1 MMMFLRKD
9 ILLLLS
15 AMLLLAGCG
24 YDKEISKEEIAKQAG
39 VEVDELKETVP
50 VTGTVTVDGT
60 PTGNVYM
67 YAYTEAS
74 GVKPVAQTKTK
85 ADGTYCWTKYLPC
98 DGMLPG
104 EYRLAFK
111 HIVEEGKGKEEGPD
125 LFEGKYR
132 NPNKNDFKLSV
143 QSGSPQVDVNYE
155 L

>member
-1 MMMFLRKD
+1 MFLRKD
-9 ILLLLS
+9 ILLILS

-24 YDKEISKEEIAKQAG
+24 DKELSKEELAAQAG
-39 VEVDELKETVP
+39 VEVEDLNKLVP
-50 VTGTVTVDGT
+50 VSGTVNVNGA
-60 PTGNVYM
+60 PTGNVYI

-74 GVKPVAQTKTK
+74 GVKPVAEAKTK
-85 ADGTYCWTKYLPC
+85 ADGTYCWTNYQAC

-132 NPNKNDFKLSV
+132 NPNKNDFTLSV
-143 QSGSPQVDVNYE
+143 TSGSPQVDVNYE

>member
-1 MMMFLRKD
+1 MFLRKD

-24 YDKEISKEEIAKQAG
+24 YDKEISKEEIAEQAG
-39 VEVDELKETVP
+39 VEVDDLR
-50 VTGTVTVDGT
+50 
-60 PTGNVYM
+60 
-67 YAYTEAS
+67 
-74 GVKPVAQTKTK
+74 
-85 ADGTYCWTKYLPC
+85 
-98 DGMLPG
+98 